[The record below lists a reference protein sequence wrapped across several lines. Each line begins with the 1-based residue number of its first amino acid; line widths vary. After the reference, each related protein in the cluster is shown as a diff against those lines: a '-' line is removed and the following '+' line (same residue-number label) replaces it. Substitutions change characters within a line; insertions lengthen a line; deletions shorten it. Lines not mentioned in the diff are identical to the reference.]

1 MAGTTDHRAAPARS
15 IAARLAL
22 GVLAVAAATGV
33 SAQTWPGKPVRVIIP
48 WATGGSTDAL
58 GRIVVQRLSETLGQ
72 PFVVE
77 NRAGAAGTI
86 GTALAS
92 KAAPDGYTML
102 VGTNST
108 FVMAPFLYKDLGYD
122 NDKALAP
129 VMLIS
134 RSPQA
139 ITVHPSVPVKTL
151 REFIEFARKRPG
163 QVNFSSAGNG
173 ATSHMATEML
183 RNAAKLDMVHIPYK
197 GGGPS
202 FQALL
207 SGETALSFVD
217 VITVLEQARA
227 GRVRVLAL
235 SSLQRSPLLP
245 DVPTASEAGL
255 PGFDTHTSFA
265 AFMPA
270 GTPREIVNRL
280 NAALAKV
287 LAEPATRDRLVQLGM
302 EIVAGSPE
310 EFVAY
315 QKREADKW
323 GRVVRENK
331 ITIE

>member
-1 MAGTTDHRAAPARS
+1 MVDAACLMRHRGRRWCTWWVCVAAMAWAAAP
-15 IAARLAL
+15 
-22 GVLAVAAATGV
+22 VAAQ
-33 SAQTWPGKPVRVIIP
+33 SWPAKPVRVIIP

-58 GRIVVQRLSETLGQ
+58 GRILAARLSETLGQ

-86 GTALAS
+86 GTAMAA
-92 KAAPDGYTML
+92 KAPPDGYTML
-102 VGTNST
+102 MGTNST
-108 FVMAPFLYKDLGYD
+108 FVLAPFLYKDLGYD
-122 NDKALAP
+122 NDRSLAP
-129 VMLIS
+129 VMLIA

-139 ITVHPSVPVKTL
+139 ITVHPSLPVKSL
-151 REFIEFARKRPG
+151 RELIEFVRKRPG
-163 QVNFSSAGNG
+163 QVNFSSAGSG

-183 RNAAKLDMVHIPYK
+183 RNAAKLDMTHIPYK

-227 GRVRVLAL
+227 GRVRVLAI

-245 DVPTASEAGL
+245 EVPTASEAGL

-270 GTPREIVNRL
+270 GTPREVVTRL
-280 NAALAKV
+280 NAALVKV
-287 LAEPATRDRLVQLGM
+287 MAEPATRERLVQLGL
-302 EIVAGSPE
+302 EIAATTPE
-310 EFVAY
+310 ELVAY
-315 QKREADKW
+315 QKRESEKW
-323 GRVVRENK
+323 GRVVRENR
-331 ITIE
+331 ITID